1 MGFPNM
7 KHLDPDAIGPPV
19 QMTLYQEYENYDN
32 DIKKQRE
39 GFIHARANMPNNTF
53 IKLFNNFD
61 DDPK

>member
-19 QMTLYQEYENYDN
+19 QMTLYREYENHDN